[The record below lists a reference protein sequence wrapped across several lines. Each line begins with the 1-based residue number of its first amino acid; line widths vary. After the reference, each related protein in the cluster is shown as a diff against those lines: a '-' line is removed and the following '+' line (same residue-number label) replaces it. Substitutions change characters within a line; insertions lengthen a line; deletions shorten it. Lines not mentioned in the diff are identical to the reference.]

1 MKSKILFVLT
11 VMSFFNPVAGM
22 AGQKTSYAGD
32 LKVGCNKWAEKRL
45 SEIKASSAEDKIP
58 LSSAGSNKVAGS
70 AK

>member
-11 VMSFFNPVAGM
+11 VMSFFNTIPAM
-22 AGQKTSYAGD
+22 ANQKASYAGD

-45 SEIKASSAEDKIP
+45 AEIRASSSDEKTP
-58 LSSAGSNKVAGS
+58 VSRAGSSKVVGS